1 MNDSDL
7 VLKMKMDLEA
17 EQEMIA
23 KGLHIERE
31 RRGQA
36 DKYREP
42 SDEKK
47 IIIMPNKYAKG
58 RAEFDPA
65 YPVLVGR
72 NNQVR
77 QHQLKAAKPVDD
89 DGNDWDSRD
98 EELLEASYLRYGA
111 VTPLQVNVKNSGG
124 QDDDILKLASEQV
137 LVEHMK
143 QYLLELLKVKIRD
156 KYL

>member
-1 MNDSDL
+1 
-7 VLKMKMDLEA
+7 
-17 EQEMIA
+17 
-23 KGLHIERE
+23 
-31 RRGQA
+31 
-36 DKYREP
+36 
-42 SDEKK
+42 
-47 IIIMPNKYAKG
+47 MPNKYAKG
-58 RAEFDPA
+58 RADFDPA

-77 QHQLKAAKPVDD
+77 QNQLKAAKPVDD